1 MDINFDDKMVLD
13 TLDEKPKVNSNLDKW
28 LTFLTEPKKEGMEV
42 LEIEDPAIRKAI
54 TVLDM
59 LSRDPETVR
68 LAELRMKKIIDD
80 TSMLEGAKEEGKIE
94 GKIEEKIEITKN
106 ALKKGFDISAI
117 IDITGLSEEEV
128 LKIKD
133 EMDNN

>member
-59 LSRDPETVR
+59 LSRDTETVR
-68 LAELRMKKIIDD
+68 LAELRMKKILDD

>member
-68 LAELRMKKIIDD
+68 LAELRMKKILDD